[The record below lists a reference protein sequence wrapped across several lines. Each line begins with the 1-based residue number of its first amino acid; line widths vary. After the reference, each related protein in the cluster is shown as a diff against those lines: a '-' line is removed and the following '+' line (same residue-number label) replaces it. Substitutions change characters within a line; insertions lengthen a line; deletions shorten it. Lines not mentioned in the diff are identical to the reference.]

1 VCGLRPGERSVL
13 FNSTPRGTLS
23 STEDTPFCAAWSPVQ
38 FNSPPPPVYHHLSLW
53 VFFFFFFFFFCLLW
67 LNVLPACIDVC
78 HKATWRPEEGFSF
91 PGTEV
96 TDGCEPLCVCWESN
110 LDLGKMVLLATEVPL
125 QSLVDCL
132 RQGLCSPGWP

>member
-1 VCGLRPGERSVL
+1 MVL
-13 FNSTPRGTLS
+13 DLEKDPSS
-23 STEDTPFCAAWSPVQ
+23 STAHPGVPYPLQKTPPFVLPGPLCS
-38 FNSPPPPVYHHLSLW
+38 STLLHHQCTTIS
-53 VFFFFFFFFFCLLW
+53 VFGFFFFFFFFFFCLLW